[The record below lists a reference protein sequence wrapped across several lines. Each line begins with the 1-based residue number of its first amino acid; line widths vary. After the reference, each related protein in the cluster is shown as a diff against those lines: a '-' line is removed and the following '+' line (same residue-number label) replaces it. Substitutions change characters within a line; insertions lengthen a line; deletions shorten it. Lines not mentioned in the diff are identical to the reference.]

1 MQIASGS
8 TANQTRTLCPM
19 VAINALR
26 NSLDLVLIALT
37 AMTFGLADG
46 LAQEMVPCRLK
57 AMLGLSLRLLGE

>member
-37 AMTFGLADG
+37 ALTFGLADD
-46 LAQEMVPCRLK
+46 LAQVGPLPLEGYAWPLF
-57 AMLGLSLRLLGE
+57 AAPG